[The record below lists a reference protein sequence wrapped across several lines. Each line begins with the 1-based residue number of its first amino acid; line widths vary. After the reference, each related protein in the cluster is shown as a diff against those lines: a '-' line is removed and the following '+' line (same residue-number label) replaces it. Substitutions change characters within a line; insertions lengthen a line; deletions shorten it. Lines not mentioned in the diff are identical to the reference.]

1 MSSRRSTRLADAAER
16 EAAARSAR
24 IVAAGA
30 STPVLYP
37 LPYALALVIL
47 GLLPADC
54 RLLCAEVSRAW
65 RAALLERRMWLRLN
79 LSTSG
84 VSPEY
89 EGSDALLRAAAARA
103 GGQLYALDVGKCS
116 YSDEALLA
124 VITRNGGT
132 LRELRDMS
140 YRDGVFVNALLRAA
154 PQLVSYAA
162 NVRSDDF
169 SETRRMLRN
178 EGTYGPLRLH
188 GIELTYNG
196 ADAQLEAETLV
207 AFAAD
212 LATHASLERLW
223 LVYVPFTRAT
233 LDAVVDAALAVQM
246 SEIMLLA
253 SPISTLA
260 APALTR
266 LVTGGTRLHTLVV
279 EPIEQLLD
287 TPTATALGNALRANS
302 TLKTFELGLT
312 YLWNEPA
319 AAVALLGALTDH
331 PSVEVLNLG
340 DNDVDETSRA
350 AAGTSLAALVAANAP
365 ALRKLNVHNSNL
377 GDAGLAELFD
387 ALPHNT
393 HLRKLSCM
401 ANELTEAF
409 VRDRLLPAV
418 RANTSL
424 RYLVATC
431 EYKDEENVGAVGAL
445 LRQAEAHVAARR
457 GAGEDPGYD
466 SDCC

>member
-1 MSSRRSTRLADAAER
+1 
-16 EAAARSAR
+16 
-24 IVAAGA
+24 
-30 STPVLYP
+30 
-37 LPYALALVIL
+37 
-47 GLLPADC
+47 
-54 RLLCAEVSRAW
+54 
-65 RAALLERRMWLRLN
+65 
-79 LSTSG
+79 
-84 VSPEY
+84 
-89 EGSDALLRAAAARA
+89 
-103 GGQLYALDVGKCS
+103 
-116 YSDEALLA
+116 
-124 VITRNGGT
+124 
-132 LRELRDMS
+132 
-140 YRDGVFVNALLRAA
+140 
-154 PQLVSYAA
+154 
-162 NVRSDDF
+162 
-169 SETRRMLRN
+169 
-178 EGTYGPLRLH
+178 
-188 GIELTYNG
+188 
-196 ADAQLEAETLV
+196 
-207 AFAAD
+207 

>member
-79 LSTSG
+79 LSASG

-89 EGSDALLRAAAARA
+89 AGSDGLLRAAAARA

-124 VITRNGGT
+124 VITSNAGA
-132 LRELRDMS
+132 LRELRDTS
-140 YRDGVFVNALLRAA
+140 YRDVVFVNALLRAA
-154 PQLVSYAA
+154 PQLVSYGA

-178 EGTYGPLRLH
+178 EGAYGPLRLH
-188 GIELTYNG
+188 GLELTYNG
-196 ADAQLEAETLV
+196 EHGQLEDEDVV
-207 AFAAD
+207 ALAAD
-212 LATHASLERLW
+212 LATHASLEQLW
-223 LVYVPFTRAT
+223 LVDVPFTPAT

-246 SEIMLLA
+246 SEIMLLVC
-253 SPISTLA
+253 PISTLA

-266 LVTGGTRLHTLVV
+266 LVAGGTRLHTLVV
-279 EPIEQLLD
+279 EPVEQLLD
-287 TPTATALGNALRANS
+287 TATATALGNALRANS
-302 TLKTFELGLT
+302 TLKTLDLGLS
-312 YLWNEPA
+312 YLWKEPA
-319 AAVALLGALTDH
+319 AAVVLLRALTGH
-331 PSVEVLNLG
+331 LSVEVLNLG

-350 AAGTSLAALVAANAP
+350 AAGTALAALVAANAP
-365 ALRKLNVHNSNL
+365 TLRKLTVHNSSL
-377 GDAGLAELFD
+377 GDVGLAELFD
-387 ALPHNT
+387 ALWCNT
-393 HLRKLSCM
+393 HLRKLNCM
-401 ANELTEAF
+401 ANDLTEAF
-409 VRDRLLPAV
+409 VRRRLLPAV

-431 EYKDEENVGAVGAL
+431 EHKDEENAGVVGAL

-457 GAGEDPGYD
+457 DAGEDPGYD
-466 SDCC
+466 SDR